1 MVSLMPAP
9 KTKTPESRQITQTTE
24 TEICLAGPFTLALLR
39 KSQWFSEVKPIR
51 QQLRAV
57 YFDTPTADIAKAGAG
72 LRIRRES
79 GSWVQTLKVETASG
93 SRIEYSHIL
102 KQKTLYPLPEIAKEG
117 LPTAAALK
125 AHRLSR
131 AAILAL
137 KKPSSLQ
144 PLVEVRVTRQ
154 QWLLHFEQSH
164 IAVALD
170 IGSVRRPSQPPPA
183 GMSNTA
189 PQDEERLDINELE
202 LELMEGTSQGLWR
215 LAAAL
220 IGWLPPLGFGL
231 EPRSKAER
239 GLAWAYPALAEAA
252 SRTARQQTRR
262 KLTAQDRSLGTVL
275 GHHLK
280 AAVLTLSY
288 RIIQARSRIDPEDTH
303 QARVALRQIRTLL
316 KLLVSAGFPRL
327 VEGLLPRCAEV
338 ADALGEL
345 RDLDVVIDALVQPLV
360 ARLPKDPALRAM
372 AKGVEQYREAI
383 RKALR
388 QHLAEREIPLLLF
401 ALGQLSEEMPKTH
414 TVMSSEEF
422 ARCEARRLRKRVA
435 RRERISAT
443 EPSAQA
449 DHRLRL
455 AHKALRYAIPILQDL
470 NAPQDLKAW
479 AKASARAQ
487 ETLGLAQDKAT
498 ARKTITNALRA
509 SPMDATMQA
518 RALAVIE
525 GFLLA
530 QQ

>member
-1 MVSLMPAP
+1 MVSLMPAA
-9 KTKTPESRQITQTTE
+9 KTKTPESRLITQTTE

-57 YFDTPTADIAKAGAG
+57 YFDTPAADIAKAGAG

-79 GSWVQTLKVETASG
+79 GSWVQTLKIETASG

-117 LPTAAALK
+117 LPTAGALK
-125 AHRLSR
+125 AHRLSG
-131 AAILAL
+131 AAIRAL
-137 KKPSSLQ
+137 KEPSSVQ

-154 QWLLHFEQSH
+154 LWLVHFEQSH

-170 IGSVRRPSQPPPA
+170 IGSVGRPPQPPP
-183 GMSNTA
+183 GMSSTT
-189 PQDEERLDINELE
+189 PQDEERLAINELE
-202 LELMEGTSQGLWR
+202 LELMAGTSQGLWG

-220 IGWLPPLGFGL
+220 IGWLPPMGFGL
-231 EPRSKAER
+231 EPRSKVER

-252 SRTARQQTRR
+252 SRKARQQTRR
-262 KLTAQDRSLGTVL
+262 KLVAQDRSLGTVL

-280 AAVLTLSY
+280 AAVITLSY
-288 RIIQARSRIDPEDTH
+288 RIIQVRSRIDPEDTH

-316 KLLVSAGFPRL
+316 KLLDSAGFPRL

-345 RDLDVVIDALVQPLV
+345 RDLDVVIDAVVQPLV

-383 RKALR
+383 RKTLR
-388 QHLAEREIPLLLF
+388 QQLAEREIPLLLF

-414 TVMSSEEF
+414 TVLSSEEF

-435 RRERISAT
+435 RRERICAT

-479 AKASARAQ
+479 AKASAKAQ

>member
-1 MVSLMPAP
+1 MPAS
-9 KTKTPESRQITQTTE
+9 KTKMPESRLITQTTE

-39 KSQWFSEVKPIR
+39 KSPWFSEIKPLR

-57 YFDTPTADIAKAGAG
+57 YFDTPKADIAKAGAG

-79 GSWVQTLKVETASG
+79 GEWAQTLKIETASG

-117 LPTAAALK
+117 LPAAAALK
-125 AHRLSR
+125 THHVSK
-131 AAILAL
+131 AAIEAL
-137 KKPSSLQ
+137 KEPSSVQ
-144 PLVEVRVTRQ
+144 PLFEVRVTRQ

-164 IAVALD
+164 IAVAFDL
-170 IGSVRRPSQPPPA
+170 GSVRRPSRVAPV
-183 GMSNTA
+183 GLSNTP
-189 PQDEERLDINELE
+189 PQEEESLNINELE
-202 LELMEGTSQGLWR
+202 LELVGGTSQGLWR
-215 LAAAL
+215 LAAEL

-239 GLAWAYPALAEAA
+239 GLAWAYPSLAEAA
-252 SRTARQQTRR
+252 SRAARQQTRR
-262 KLTAQDRSLGTVL
+262 KLTREDRSLDTVL
-275 GHHLK
+275 GHHLY
-280 AAVLTLSY
+280 AAVSTLSY
-288 RIIQARSRIDPEDTH
+288 RVIQVRSRIDPEDTH

-316 KLLVSAGFPRL
+316 KLMVSAGFPQL
-327 VEGLLPRCAEV
+327 VEGLLPRCREV
-338 ADALGEL
+338 ADALGAL
-345 RDLDVVIDALVQPLV
+345 RDLDVVIDAVVRPLV

-388 QHLAEREIPLLLF
+388 QQLAEREIPLLLF

-414 TVMSSEEF
+414 AIVSSEEF
-422 ARCEARRLRKRVA
+422 ARCEARRLRKRVQ
-435 RRERISAT
+435 RRERICAT
-443 EPSAQA
+443 EPSEQA

-487 ETLGLAQDKAT
+487 ETLGIAQDKAT